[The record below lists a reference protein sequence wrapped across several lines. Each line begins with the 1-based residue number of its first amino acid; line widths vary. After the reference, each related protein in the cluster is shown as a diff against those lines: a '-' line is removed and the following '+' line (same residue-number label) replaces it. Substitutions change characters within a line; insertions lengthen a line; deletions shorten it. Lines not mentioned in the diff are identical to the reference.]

1 MRKLNIANLDTPIKK
16 LEKFSQE
23 LGKNIFIKRDDFTG
37 IEVSGN
43 KVRKLEYTIQYALD
57 EGYDTII
64 TTGACQ
70 SNHARA
76 TAAVCAMVD
85 LQCHLILRGEAKE
98 YEGNL
103 FLDDML
109 GADVNMI
116 PPGASREDAMEEL
129 KKALEAEGKKALII
143 PVGASDAIGSYGYIH
158 CYNEI
163 VKQEREM
170 GIHFDSINL
179 AIGSGGTYAGLW
191 YANEQAASAKKIIG
205 YSVDKTAEAFK
216 EDIMKIVKDIDN
228 SNPCFSSMSINDHF
242 VGLGYG
248 QATDEELAFYMD
260 VAKSEGIILDPVYTG
275 KAFRGLIKEIED
287 GNYDDQENI
296 LFIHTGGQ
304 QGYTKEMR
312 DRIKD
317 IARRKV
323 QLQNKN

>member
-16 LEKFSQE
+16 LEKLSDK
-23 LGKNIFIKRDDFTG
+23 LGKNIFMKRDDFTG

-43 KVRKLEYTIQYALD
+43 KVRKLEYIIAYALD
-57 EGYDTII
+57 NGYDTII
-64 TTGACQ
+64 TTGAIQ

-76 TAAVCAMVD
+76 TAAVCAMMN
-85 LQCHLILRGEAKE
+85 LECHLALRGEVKE

-103 FLDDML
+103 FQDDML
-109 GADVNMI
+109 GANVNII
-116 PPGASREDAMEEL
+116 PPSASREDAMEEL
-129 KKALEAEGKKALII
+129 KQKLESQKKKVLII
-143 PVGASDAIGSYGYIH
+143 PVGASNAIGSYGYIN

-163 VKQEREM
+163 IKQEVEM

-191 YANEQAASAKKIIG
+191 YANEEADTRKKIIG
-205 YSVDKTAEAFK
+205 YSVDQIAEVFK
-216 EDIMKIVKDIDN
+216 EDVMKIVIDLEDTDHHFD
-228 SNPCFSSMSINDHF
+228 SISINDSYI
-242 VGLGYG
+242 GLGYG

-275 KAFRGLIKEIED
+275 KAFKGLVTEIKN

-312 DRIKD
+312 ERMKDVLRKNDR
-317 IARRKV
+317 A
-323 QLQNKN
+323 

>member
-16 LEKFSQE
+16 LEKLSNQ

-43 KVRKLEYTIQYALD
+43 KVRKLEYIIAYALD
-57 EGYDTII
+57 NDYDAII
-64 TTGACQ
+64 TTGAIQ

-76 TAAVCAMVD
+76 TAAVCAMMD
-85 LQCHLILRGEAKE
+85 LDCHLVLRGEVKE

-103 FLDDML
+103 FQDDML
-109 GADVNMI
+109 GANVNII
-116 PPGASREDAMEEL
+116 PPSASREKAMEEL
-129 KKALEAEGKKALII
+129 KQKLESQKKKVLII
-143 PVGASDAIGSYGYIH
+143 PVGASNAIGSYGYIN

-163 VKQEREM
+163 IKQEVEM
-170 GIHFDSINL
+170 GVHFDSINL

-191 YANEQAASAKKIIG
+191 YANEEADIRKKIIG
-205 YSVDKTAEAFK
+205 YSVDQIAEVFK
-216 EDIMKIVKDIDN
+216 EDVMKIVNDLEDTNHHFDSI
-228 SNPCFSSMSINDHF
+228 SINDNYI
-242 VGLGYG
+242 GLGYG
-248 QATDEELAFYMD
+248 QATDEELAFYIN

-275 KAFRGLIKEIED
+275 KAFKGLVTEIKN

-312 DRIKD
+312 ERIKD
-317 IARRKV
+317 VLRKNDRV
-323 QLQNKN
+323 